1 MGGSRPK
8 EIIKGE
14 SEGSS
19 PDHAGMVK
27 KRNIRGYF
35 PRYLFFFRWSERSKT
50 AVK

>member
-27 KRNIRGYF
+27 KRNVRGVF
-35 PRYLFFFRWSERSKT
+35 HALLIFLP
-50 AVK
+50 VV